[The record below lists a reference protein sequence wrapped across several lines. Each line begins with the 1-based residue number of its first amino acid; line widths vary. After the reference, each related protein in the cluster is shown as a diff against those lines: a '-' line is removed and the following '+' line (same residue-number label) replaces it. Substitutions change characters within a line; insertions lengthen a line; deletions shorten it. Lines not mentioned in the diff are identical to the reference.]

1 MQAPN
6 PAVYKLS
13 RDLFSYEPYGLV
25 VRRND
30 ADFRLV
36 ANRAL
41 AQIYRADQIE
51 QIYAQWFGKAG
62 LRPSPML
69 TAVYTLGALPE

>member
-1 MQAPN
+1 
-6 PAVYKLS
+6 
-13 RDLFSYEPYGLV
+13 V

-41 AQIYRADQIE
+41 AQIFRGGQIE
-51 QIYAQWFGKAG
+51 AIYVQSFGRLGVK
-62 LRPSPML
+62 PSPVL
-69 TAVYTLGALPE
+69 NAVYTLGALPE